1 MGYLSVT
8 SVDDIPGNLVVT
20 SGNIQGKY
28 QYGPEA
34 WNKLSDN
41 ERAKGIELKPGD
53 VKWKDVNGDGMIDQ
67 YDQVVIGNTTP
78 RWYGGFNTTMS
89 WKGLSLYARFDF
101 ALDYWVYDDK
111 TPWFLGCM
119 QGAYNTTKDVFNTWS
134 ESNPNAK
141 YPRYVFADQVGAAN
155 YYRTSTLFA
164 SKGNYLG
171 IRELSL
177 SYTLP
182 QELSK
187 RLYMQ
192 KLQFS
197 ITGQNLGYL
206 TSARTVSPEISS
218 GYPLPRTVIFG
229 VNVTF

>member
-1 MGYLSVT
+1 MYTGRKVVNPGTGKLEDEKVYVGGFQEGMEYGILVGYQAEGIYR

-89 WKGLSLYARFDF
+89 WKGLSLPVLTLRLIIGFMMIR
-101 ALDYWVYDDK
+101 L
-111 TPWFLGCM
+111 LG
-119 QGAYNTTKDVFNTWS
+119 F
-134 ESNPNAK
+134 
-141 YPRYVFADQVGAAN
+141 
-155 YYRTSTLFA
+155 
-164 SKGNYLG
+164 
-171 IRELSL
+171 
-177 SYTLP
+177 
-182 QELSK
+182 
-187 RLYMQ
+187 
-192 KLQFS
+192 
-197 ITGQNLGYL
+197 
-206 TSARTVSPEISS
+206 
-218 GYPLPRTVIFG
+218 
-229 VNVTF
+229 

>member
-1 MGYLSVT
+1 M
-8 SVDDIPGNLVVT
+8 
-20 SGNIQGKY
+20 
-28 QYGPEA
+28 
-34 WNKLSDN
+34 
-41 ERAKGIELKPGD
+41 
-53 VKWKDVNGDGMIDQ
+53 KWKDVNGDGVIDQ

-119 QGAYNTTKDVFNTWS
+119 QGTYNT
-134 ESNPNAK
+134 
-141 YPRYVFADQVGAAN
+141 
-155 YYRTSTLFA
+155 TSTLFA

>member
-1 MGYLSVT
+1 MV
-8 SVDDIPGNLVVT
+8 
-20 SGNIQGKY
+20 
-28 QYGPEA
+28 
-34 WNKLSDN
+34 
-41 ERAKGIELKPGD
+41 
-53 VKWKDVNGDGMIDQ
+53 
-67 YDQVVIGNTTP
+67 
-78 RWYGGFNTTMS
+78 
-89 WKGLSLYARFDF
+89 
-101 ALDYWVYDDK
+101 
-111 TPWFLGCM
+111 LGCM
-119 QGAYNTTKDVFNTWS
+119 QGTYNTTKDVFNTWS

-141 YPRYVFADQVGAAN
+141 YPRYVYGDQLGTAN
-155 YYRTSTLFA
+155 YNRTSTLFA

-171 IRELSL
+171 VRELSL

-187 RLYMQ
+187 KLYMQ

>member
-1 MGYLSVT
+1 M
-8 SVDDIPGNLVVT
+8 T

-119 QGAYNTTKDVFNTWS
+119 QGAYNTTKDVFIHG
-134 ESNPNAK
+134 AK
-141 YPRYVFADQVGAAN
+141 VIQTQNIPV
-155 YYRTSTLFA
+155 T
-164 SKGNYLG
+164 YLL
-171 IRELSL
+171 IRWELPITIVPQL
-177 SYTLP
+177 YLP
-182 QELSK
+182 L
-187 RLYMQ
+187 R
-192 KLQFS
+192 
-197 ITGQNLGYL
+197 
-206 TSARTVSPEISS
+206 
-218 GYPLPRTVIFG
+218 
-229 VNVTF
+229 VTI